1 MKLFK
6 FNIALGI
13 CTQAMASFKALF
25 FLTVVTVLLPKSKSI
40 AQNRYFHKHANFFL
54 RIKQK

>member
-13 CTQAMASFKALF
+13 CTQVMTSFKALF
-25 FLTVVTVLLPKSKSI
+25 FTVVTVLLSKSKNI
-40 AQNRYFHKHANFFL
+40 AQYRYFLKHANFFL